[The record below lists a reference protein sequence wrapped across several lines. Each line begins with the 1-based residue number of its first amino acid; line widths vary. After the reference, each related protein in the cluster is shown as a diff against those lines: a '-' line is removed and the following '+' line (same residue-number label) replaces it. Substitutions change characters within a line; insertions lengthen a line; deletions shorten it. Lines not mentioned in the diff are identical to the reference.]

1 MSKSSLLP
9 GLSLLLLLLCLPI
22 STSSQDMQAPIEKDS
37 IWLLKI
43 DDAIGPAISDYLIR
57 SFEKAVSHD
66 AALIVLEMD
75 TPGGLDTSMR
85 DIIQAILA
93 SPIPVVTFVY
103 PAGARAASAGTYIL
117 YASHLAAM
125 APATNLGAATP
136 IQIGMPSMPGGNPE
150 GDEANTPRQDETALE
165 LKMVN
170 DAVAFIR
177 GLAELRGRNADWA
190 ESAVREATSLTSTAA
205 LKENVID
212 LIATDVDDLLDQI
225 DGRVV
230 SIAEQEVTIRT
241 EGRPIRVEFP
251 DWRTQFLKV
260 ITNPNLVLIL
270 GMIGFYGLILEFYN
284 PGFGVPGVIGIIC
297 LLLAGY
303 ALQMLPVN
311 YAGVAF
317 IILGIALIIA
327 EAMVPSF
334 GILGFG
340 GITAFVM
347 GAVILI
353 DTDIG
358 AFQIGLPIIAGTAL
372 VSLGFIFI
380 TIHLAMKMRHK
391 PVVIGS
397 ETMLGLTGIAFT
409 DVAENGQVKVHG
421 ELWNAVADHPIKKGE
436 VVRVTSINGLQLGV
450 EKGETTNG

>member
-1 MSKSSLLP
+1 MRKSLPLP
-9 GLSLLLLLLCLPI
+9 GLLLLLLFLCLPFHLAAAQ
-22 STSSQDMQAPIEKDS
+22 SQVPVEQNA
-37 IWLLKI
+37 IWVLKI
-43 DDAIGPAISDYLIR
+43 DDAIGPAISDYLVR
-57 SFEKAVSHD
+57 SFDKAANHD
-66 AALIVLEMD
+66 AEVIILEMD

-93 SPIPVVTFVY
+93 SRIPVVTFVY

-125 APATNLGAATP
+125 SPATNLGAATP
-136 IQIGMPSMPGGNPE
+136 IQIGLPSMPTSKPE
-150 GDEANTPRQDETALE
+150 TDETQSPRQGESALE

-190 ESAVREATSLTSTAA
+190 ESAVREATSLTATAA

-212 LIATDVDDLLDQI
+212 LIAKDVDDLLTQI
-225 DGRVV
+225 DGKVV
-230 SIAEQEVTIRT
+230 TVAGREITLQTS
-241 EGRPIRVEFP
+241 GRPIQLEFP
-251 DWRTQFLKV
+251 DWRTRFLKV

-317 IILGIALIIA
+317 ILLGVGLIIA

-340 GITAFVM
+340 GIVAFTM

-353 DTDIG
+353 DTDIS
-358 AFQIGLPIIAGTAL
+358 AFRVGLPIIAATGL

-380 TIHLAMKMRHK
+380 TINLAMKIRHK
-391 PVVIGS
+391 PVVIGA
-397 ETMLGLTGIAFT
+397 ETMIGKTGIAFT
-409 DVAENGQVKVHG
+409 DVADSGQVKVQG
-421 ELWNAVADHPIKKGE
+421 ELWNAVADYPIKKGD
-436 VVRVTSINGLQLGV
+436 VIRVTSINGLQLGI
-450 EKGETTNG
+450 EKGETTDG